1 MKYILIIFLSFFFLY
16 LNFTLPPIFSVND
29 SIQPDLFIIIVNI
42 LSLNFERNFV
52 YIFVFIFGFLTDS
65 LTGTYLGFHSIFF
78 LLISFFTFNFSNY
91 FYKNKLVN
99 RLFLIFA
106 CDFIYRLILTLIF
119 FEKIG
124 NILNILA
131 FLFYSP
137 VYTTFL
143 YYLFELLYIILK
155 FKKDYVQR

>member
-1 MKYILIIFLSFFFLY
+1 MKYLLLIFLSLFLLY
-16 LNFTLPPIFSVND
+16 LNFTVPPIFSIND
-29 SIQPDLFIIIVNI
+29 FTQPDLFIITVNI

-65 LTGTYLGFHSIFF
+65 LSGTYLGFHSIFF
-78 LLISFFTFNFSNY
+78 LLISFFTFNFSHY

-99 RLFLIFA
+99 RLFLIFVS
-106 CDFIYRLILTLIF
+106 DFIYRFLLTLIF
-119 FEKIG
+119 FDKVG

-137 VYTTFL
+137 IYTTFL
-143 YYLFELLYIILK
+143 YYLFEFLSIILK
-155 FKKDYVQR
+155 FKKDHVQR